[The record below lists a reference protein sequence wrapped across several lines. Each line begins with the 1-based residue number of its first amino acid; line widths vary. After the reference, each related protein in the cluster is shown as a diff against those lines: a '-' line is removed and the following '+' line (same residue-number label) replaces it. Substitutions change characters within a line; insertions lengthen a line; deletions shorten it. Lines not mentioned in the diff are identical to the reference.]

1 MKFRHRRVILLNEY
15 FVKEAKAV
23 LRYNDFPGTERPI
36 LFIHGLG
43 CAGSF
48 DYPQVAAQET
58 LAKHRC
64 VMVDLLG
71 SGYSDKP
78 DDFGYTVQEH
88 AAYLKEFVASIGLES
103 FILFGHSLGG
113 AVALSLA
120 DQCRERVD
128 QIILSE
134 ANLDKSDEGSS
145 SKYIADF
152 DQNEFLKNGFRELV
166 EESRKS
172 GNQMWA
178 ASLSLWSP
186 RAAYLICKSA
196 AKGQQPSGRE
206 VLYSLDCPRTFIFG
220 ERSLPD
226 ADVQVLRAHGV
237 TIEIVENAG
246 HSMAWENPQGLAE
259 AIQKAI
265 QA

>member
-1 MKFRHRRVILLNEY
+1 MNEY
-15 FVKEAKAV
+15 FVKKANAV

-48 DYPQVAAQET
+48 DYPQVAAQVS
-58 LAKHRC
+58 LKNHRC
-64 VMVDLLG
+64 VIVDFLG
-71 SGYSDKP
+71 AGYSDKP
-78 DDFGYTVQEH
+78 ENFSYTVQGH
-88 AAYLKEFVASIGLES
+88 AEYLKEFVESLGLES

-120 DQCRERVD
+120 DQCRGHVD
-128 QIILSE
+128 RIILSE
-134 ANLDKSDEGSS
+134 ANLDKSNEGST

-166 EESRKS
+166 EESRNS

-186 RAAYLICKSA
+186 MAAYLISKSA

-226 ADVQVLRAHGV
+226 ADTQVLKEHGV
-237 TIEIVENAG
+237 SIEIVENAG
-246 HSMAWENPQGLAE
+246 HSMAWENPQGLAD
-259 AIQKAI
+259 AIENGIKTN
-265 QA
+265 